1 MRMARDMVMER
12 LYYQTAIS
20 TSASIVTGLDTV
32 KVFTYSETVPDIMV
46 IGETDANTV
55 KGSFGTLTERDTK
68 VRARMYKNRI
78 RIRFE
83 EVGIRRDIR
92 ASSHAYIHTIIFI
105 SHVRNLEKERTQVVT
120 NP

>member
-1 MRMARDMVMER
+1 MER
-12 LYYQTAIS
+12 LYYQTVIS

-32 KVFTYSETVPDIMV
+32 EVSTCSETAPGITV

-68 VRARMYKNRI
+68 VRMYKNRI
-78 RIRFE
+78 RIRLE

-105 SHVRNLEKERTQVVT
+105 SYVRNLEKERTRVVT

>member
-1 MRMARDMVMER
+1 MER
-12 LYYQTAIS
+12 LYYQTVIS
-20 TSASIVTGLDTV
+20 TSVSIVTGLDTV
-32 KVFTYSETVPDIMV
+32 EVSTCSETVPGITV

-55 KGSFGTLTERDTK
+55 KGFFGTLTERDTK
-68 VRARMYKNRI
+68 VCARMYKNRI
-78 RIRFE
+78 RIRLE

-105 SHVRNLEKERTQVVT
+105 SYVRNLEKERVVT

>member
-1 MRMARDMVMER
+1 MER
-12 LYYQTAIS
+12 LYYQTVIS
-20 TSASIVTGLDTV
+20 TSASIVTDLDTV
-32 KVFTYSETVPDIMV
+32 KVSTCSETVPGITV

-78 RIRFE
+78 RIRLE

-105 SHVRNLEKERTQVVT
+105 SYVRNLEKERTRVVT